1 MIEHVERLLNIT
13 AVSTEHDV
21 WGDLNVS
28 GTFSHPNQPFRQKP
42 GLLTT
47 LDRCFRLQR
56 RAASVRPAAQ
66 TGAVAKWLRQRIAN
80 PLSPVR
86 IRAAPFLSFLY
97 AGQLRLLG
105 RARLSCHLHNTPCP
119 GPRMTLAAVDLL
131 WLTSR
136 KEMNSPALVTRA
148 TFACEQKA
156 RIFLLECLA
165 TPNRLS

>member
-86 IRAAPFLSFLY
+86 IRAAPFLFLY
-97 AGQLRLLG
+97 ARQLWLWG
-105 RARLSCHLHNTPCP
+105 RSARLSCQLCNTPCP
-119 GPRMTLAAVDLL
+119 GPRMTVDSL
-131 WLTSR
+131 WLASR
-136 KEMNSPALVTRA
+136 KEMNSPAPVTRTTSA
-148 TFACEQKA
+148 RKQKA
-156 RIFLLECLA
+156 RIFRLKCLA
-165 TPNRLS
+165 SPNRLS

>member
-1 MIEHVERLLNIT
+1 MIEHVERLLDIT

-86 IRAAPFLSFLY
+86 IRAAPFLFS
-97 AGQLRLLG
+97 LRSATMVVG
-105 RARLSCHLHNTPCP
+105 
-119 GPRMTLAAVDLL
+119 
-131 WLTSR
+131 
-136 KEMNSPALVTRA
+136 KSPALSPVAQHALPWPQDDGGLVMAGESQGNELTCTRHKDYFCPQA
-148 TFACEQKA
+148 ESTHFPAEMPCQSQPTLVE
-156 RIFLLECLA
+156 
-165 TPNRLS
+165 